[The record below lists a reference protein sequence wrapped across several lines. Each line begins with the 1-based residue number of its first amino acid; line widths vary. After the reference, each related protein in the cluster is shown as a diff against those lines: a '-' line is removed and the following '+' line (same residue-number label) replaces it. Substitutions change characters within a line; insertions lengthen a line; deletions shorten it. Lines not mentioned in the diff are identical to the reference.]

1 MVKTTTATAPVKFS
15 FSSSVAGASFECSLA
30 HQVTPKAKGKG
41 KGKGG
46 KPRFVGGRFHH
57 CSSPK
62 TYRLRPGR
70 YRFQVR
76 AVNGAA
82 RDSSP
87 ADLRLLGR
95 ARRQEMRIGAEASAV
110 VGGTPLVL
118 LDRIGAGVGG
128 EVCAK
133 LEYFNPG
140 GSVKDRIG
148 VAMIDAAEEEGL
160 IRPGRSVVVEPTSGN
175 TGIALAMVCAARGY
189 ELILTLP
196 EGMSRERAKLLRA
209 YGAEVRETPSLGGM
223 NEAVALAEEIRE
235 QRKAFMPMQF
245 SNPANAEAHRRTT
258 AEEIWADTD
267 GQVGAFVAGV
277 GTGGT
282 ITGVGR
288 MLQRT
293 GPGGACRR
301 GRAGELAGPL
311 RRPARPAQNPGD
323 RRRLRPRAARPL
335 GRRRDPLG
343 RRRGRAGDGAPAG
356 QRRRGSWPGSRPG
369 PTSGRRSR
377 WQRGRRWPASASSPS
392 SATRASAT
400 CPYPSS
406 HHEPLEPSVSRW
418 RRVVREVRADVA
430 AARDRDPAATRRL
443 QLRDPQQLGRGA
455 GAPRPPRRPRAD
467 GSAGAAGAA
476 WDRLRDPGA

>member
-1 MVKTTTATAPVKFS
+1 
-15 FSSSVAGASFECSLA
+15 
-30 HQVTPKAKGKG
+30 
-41 KGKGG
+41 
-46 KPRFVGGRFHH
+46 
-57 CSSPK
+57 
-62 TYRLRPGR
+62 
-70 YRFQVR
+70 
-76 AVNGAA
+76 
-82 RDSSP
+82 
-87 ADLRLLGR
+87 
-95 ARRQEMRIGAEASAV
+95 MRIGAEASAV

-118 LDRIGAGVGG
+118 LDRLGSEVGG

-267 GQVGAFVAGV
+267 GEVGAFVAGV

-288 MLQRT
+288 MLKERAPGALVVAVEPASSPVLSG
-293 GPGGACRR
+293 GPPGPHKIQGIGA
-301 GRAGELAGPL
+301 GFVPEVLDRAVLDEVLAVGDEDALETARLLASREGILAGISAGANVWAAL
-311 RRPARPAQNPGD
+311 EV
-323 RRRLRPRAARPL
+323 AARPQM
-335 GRRRDPLG
+335 
-343 RRRGRAGDGAPAG
+343 AGK
-356 QRRRGSWPGSRPG
+356 
-369 PTSGRRSR
+369 
-377 WQRGRRWPASASSPS
+377 
-392 SATRASAT
+392 
-400 CPYPSS
+400 
-406 HHEPLEPSVSRW
+406 
-418 RRVVREVRADVA
+418 RVVTVVCDSGERYMSL
-430 AARDRDPAATRRL
+430 PFFS
-443 QLRDPQQLGRGA
+443 P
-455 GAPRPPRRPRAD
+455 
-467 GSAGAAGAA
+467 
-476 WDRLRDPGA
+476 